1 MVLDPRTH
9 TAIASN
15 TSTGPKAFQWDDSY
29 WKPMFTGIRRPKFLA
44 SLGGDSGET
53 GDVSGGDP
61 EIKKNVW
68 NYLVNK
74 LGMNREGAA
83 GVMGNIQQESGF
95 RLGAIGDN
103 GTSGGLVQWHDYPR
117 PGIGRF
123 TNLKSYASS
132 IGKPWDTVDA
142 QLGYLS
148 QELNNDYKSVYDNV
162 SKAESVQDA
171 VNEWVRHFEK
181 PQNMDE
187 EVFKRTKLARA
198 YYNDTETF
206 AGGANGFMSGSS
218 GNILGALLGN
228 KLGEWKQRYDARGAA
243 KKLGL
248 PKDTFYR
255 NMEALTRRSNTGY
268 VPLAPTQIATNV
280 ARATILP
287 SKVDTGGATMDD
299 LLLSIRALDSHSE
312 LREII
317 AYLAAI
323 ANNGGTGSGKSPL
336 SNTALIQMQRTIE
349 GSKKG
354 LRDAKNVK
362 TLGNP
367 RMAELTNA
375 MENYASHG
383 GPMMQLAM
391 EIATGGNFKN

>member
-1 MVLDPRTH
+1 M
-9 TAIASN
+9 
-15 TSTGPKAFQWDDSY
+15 
-29 WKPMFTGIRRPKFLA
+29 
-44 SLGGDSGET
+44 
-53 GDVSGGDP
+53 
-61 EIKKNVW
+61 
-68 NYLVNK
+68 
-74 LGMNREGAA
+74 
-83 GVMGNIQQESGF
+83 
-95 RLGAIGDN
+95 
-103 GTSGGLVQWHDYPR
+103 
-117 PGIGRF
+117 
-123 TNLKSYASS
+123 
-132 IGKPWDTVDA
+132 
-142 QLGYLS
+142 
-148 QELNNDYKSVYDNV
+148 
-162 SKAESVQDA
+162 
-171 VNEWVRHFEK
+171 
-181 PQNMDE
+181 
-187 EVFKRTKLARA
+187 
-198 YYNDTETF
+198 
-206 AGGANGFMSGSS
+206 
-218 GNILGALLGN
+218 LGN

-255 NMEALTRRSNTGY
+255 NMEALTRRSNDGY

-323 ANNGGTGSGKSPL
+323 ANNGGPGNGKSPL